1 MDSNETDADPDHTKK
16 ERALMRSRTNI
27 CRKMW
32 DSHSPSSP
40 FSISDKL
47 EDGTSCSDF
56 LLYVLTCQK
65 LKGQQAKEQSEVFKR
80 KLNPPPEKVPLRQ
93 DLRSRTTSSEAR
105 ESERRKEGRSSRSTA
120 SSGTKYGS

>member
-1 MDSNETDADPDHTKK
+1 MDSHETDADPDHTKK

-80 KLNPPPEKVPLRQ
+80 KLNPPPENVPLRQ
-93 DLRSRTTSSEAR
+93 GLRAR